1 MNSSEF
7 KDNCCTE
14 MCTDS
19 EAGSFL
25 RLKDIVSL
33 NSRLESNKEEEEE
46 EEEEEEGLPRQRRGV
61 RAEIRRASPLPSK
74 DGTLEKVLET
84 FT

>member
-1 MNSSEF
+1 
-7 KDNCCTE
+7 

-19 EAGSFL
+19 EAGSYL

-33 NSRLESNKEEEEE
+33 NSRLESNKAE

-74 DGTLEKVLET
+74 DETLEKQLET